1 MLKTYSF
8 KLTNLNTTNTIQE
21 HFLLHNYIDIFLN
34 LRGNQIIN
42 VSYLVSDIGCLFT
55 GILISL
61 VVDELGCNK
70 KNQNYIGIKHMESKL
85 N

>member
-21 HFLLHNYIDIFLN
+21 HFLLHNYIDIFLT

-61 VVDELGCNK
+61 VVDELGWNK
-70 KNQNYIGIKHMESKL
+70 NKSKL
-85 N
+85 HWHGK

>member
-21 HFLLHNYIDIFLN
+21 HFLLHNYIDIFLT

-61 VVDELGCNK
+61 VVDELGWNK
-70 KNQNYIGIKHMESKL
+70 DKSKL
-85 N
+85 H

>member
-8 KLTNLNTTNTIQE
+8 KLTNLNTTNAIQE
-21 HFLLHNYIDIFLN
+21 HFLLHNYIDIFLT

-70 KNQNYIGIKHMESKL
+70 KKSK
-85 N
+85 